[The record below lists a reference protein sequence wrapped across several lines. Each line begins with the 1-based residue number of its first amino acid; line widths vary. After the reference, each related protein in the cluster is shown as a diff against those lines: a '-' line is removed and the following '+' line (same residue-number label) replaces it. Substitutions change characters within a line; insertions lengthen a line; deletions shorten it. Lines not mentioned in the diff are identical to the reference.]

1 MHPHSL
7 LGCIDTALVVDTP
20 CVSAAASGDAGSVD
34 QAVAIE
40 AVVKLA
46 TQNISPGGGVKL

>member
-46 TQNISPGGGVKL
+46 TQIISPGGGVKL